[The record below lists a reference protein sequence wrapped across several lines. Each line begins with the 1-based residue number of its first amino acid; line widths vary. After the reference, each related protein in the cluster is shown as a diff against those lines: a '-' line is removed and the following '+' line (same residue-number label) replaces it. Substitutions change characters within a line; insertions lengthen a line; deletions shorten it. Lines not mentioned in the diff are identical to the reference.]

1 MKKRLTS
8 IIMCV
13 GICAAMLAGCG
24 GEAADSTVSEGKSES
39 TETTDSQPK
48 ETEAKK
54 AEAEKTDI
62 KIGFAMKTL
71 DNPYF
76 ISLVGAVEDLAAE
89 EGWECTSLNA
99 NMDSTKEAENMETFI
114 TQGMDLIFLDSV
126 DPTACVPSINAAA
139 EADIPV
145 VNLDSGVAECN
156 QCTTVYSDNYQN
168 GRMVGKAY
176 GESVPADQEII
187 GVMVSSLKGNVA
199 CTERRTGLYC
209 GIIEARSGCTEDEAW
224 EQAEAFEK
232 EVADAGAAS
241 HDAANFTIRGQGWGD
256 ATRQQA
262 LEASED
268 LITANKDLTCVLG
281 DAAENLLGAKK
292 ALENAG
298 IKGVELICASDGP
311 KEVLDLIKAGEFFGT
326 GENSPWMISEKGM
339 EIAKEILVDGK
350 DWKSYPDVIRTEAI
364 AITKDNVD
372 ERYDFGY

>member
-1 MKKRLTS
+1 MKKRVASL
-8 IIMCV
+8 IMCISV
-13 GICAAMLAGCG
+13 CMFVLLGCG
-24 GEAADSTVSEGKSES
+24 SDASSGVGSEEKGENA
-39 TETTDSQPK
+39 TTDNQ
-48 ETEAKK
+48 
-54 AEAEKTDI
+54 AEEMENSGF

-76 ISLVGAVEDLAAE
+76 ISLVDAVENLATE
-89 EGWECTSLNA
+89 EGWKCTTLNA

-139 EADIPV
+139 AADIPV
-145 VNLDSGVAECN
+145 VNLDSGVAESE

-168 GRMVGKAY
+168 GRMVGIAY
-176 GESVPADQEII
+176 GKSVSVEQEII

-209 GIIEARSGCTEDEAW
+209 GIIESRTGCSEDEAW
-224 EQAEAFEK
+224 EEAEKFEK
-232 EVADAGAAS
+232 EVADSGAAT
-241 HDAANFTIRGQGWGD
+241 HQVANFTIRGQGWGD

-298 IKGVELICASDGP
+298 IEGVDLICASDGP
-311 KEVLDLIKAGEFFGT
+311 LEVLDLIKEGEFFGT

-339 EIAKEILVDGK
+339 EIAKEILVEGK
-350 DWKSYPDVIRTEAI
+350 DWRSYPEVIRTEAI
-364 AITKDNVD
+364 AITKENVD
-372 ERYDFGY
+372 ERYEFGY